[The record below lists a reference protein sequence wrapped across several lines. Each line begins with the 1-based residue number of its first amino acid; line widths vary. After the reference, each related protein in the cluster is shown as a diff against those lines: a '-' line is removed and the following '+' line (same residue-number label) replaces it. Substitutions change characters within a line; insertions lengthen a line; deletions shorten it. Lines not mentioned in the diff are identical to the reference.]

1 MTALTKVFYKAFSET
16 SEGRKHALLKH
27 LLLLGAAIL
36 LVAAMAL
43 TYGTDLSPGF
53 F

>member
-1 MTALTKVFYKAFSET
+1 MTTLTKVFYKAFSET
-16 SEGRKHALLKH
+16 SDGAKHELLKH
-27 LLLLGAAIL
+27 VLLLCAAIL
-36 LVAAMAL
+36 LVSAMAL

>member
-1 MTALTKVFYKAFSET
+1 MTALTKVFHKAFSESSDGT
-16 SEGRKHALLKH
+16 KHALLKH

-36 LVAAMAL
+36 LVAAMVL
-43 TYGTDLSPGF
+43 SYGMDLSPGF